1 MKGMK
6 KISKID
12 LKRELRNLFKSLD
25 FVSKNFLTRRKSK
38 AGKRDIQIYCNIYQ
52 QLGLVWEYLG
62 SYCRHWEGY
71 RQVSGG
77 KMVCKICGKI
87 KGTRV

>member
-12 LKRELRNLFKSLD
+12 LKRELHNLFKSLD

-38 AGKRDIQIYCNIYQ
+38 VGKRDLQIYCNIYQ

-77 KMVCKICGKI
+77 KMACKICGKI
-87 KGTRV
+87 KGVRV